1 MRIAVAA
8 GAETVPETL
17 EESARLLVVE
27 TEGGEIL
34 ARRPGPDSM
43 GFAELALRY
52 GCEAVACGTIT
63 DPAAFRRLADSGVTR
78 YCAAGLAP
86 MEAARA
92 AEAGTL
98 PIQRRFG
105 ERK

>member
-1 MRIAVAA
+1 MRIAVAS
-8 GAETVPETL
+8 GPETVPETL
-17 EESARLLVVE
+17 EESARLLVAE
-27 TEGGEIL
+27 TDGGEIL
-34 ARRPGPDSM
+34 AERPGPDAM

-63 DPAAFRRLADSGVTR
+63 DPAVFRRLADSGVTR

-86 MEAARA
+86 LEAARA

-105 ERK
+105 GR

>member
-8 GAETVPETL
+8 GEKTVPETL
-17 EESARLLVVE
+17 EESGRLLAVE
-27 TEGGEIL
+27 TDGGVIL
-34 ARRPGPDSM
+34 AERPGPDAL
-43 GFAELALRY
+43 GFAELALKY
-52 GCEAVACGTIT
+52 DCEAVACGWIT
-63 DPAAFRRLADSGVTR
+63 DLEAFARLAENGVTR

-86 MEAARA
+86 LEAARA
-92 AEAGTL
+92 AEEGRL

>member
-8 GAETVPETL
+8 GEETVPETL
-17 EESARLLVVE
+17 EESTRLLVVE
-27 TEGGEIL
+27 TGDDTIL
-34 ARRPGPDSM
+34 AQLPGPDAM

-63 DPAAFRRLADSGVTR
+63 DPAVFRRLADSGVTR

-86 MEAARA
+86 LEAARA
-92 AEAGTL
+92 AEMGTL

-105 ERK
+105 ER